1 MAPKL
6 NLLCQR
12 QDKNTIWKKLKD
24 LTNKELGNEQELFYY
39 LNKAWCKLS
48 MKWTKNIKVTTCVNE
63 INMWCL
69 LMCSYIVHWNML
81 EVHQASISFN
91 TTKPSI
97 NLH

>member
-39 LNKAWCKLS
+39 LNKA
-48 MKWTKNIKVTTCVNE
+48 
-63 INMWCL
+63 
-69 LMCSYIVHWNML
+69 
-81 EVHQASISFN
+81 
-91 TTKPSI
+91 
-97 NLH
+97 